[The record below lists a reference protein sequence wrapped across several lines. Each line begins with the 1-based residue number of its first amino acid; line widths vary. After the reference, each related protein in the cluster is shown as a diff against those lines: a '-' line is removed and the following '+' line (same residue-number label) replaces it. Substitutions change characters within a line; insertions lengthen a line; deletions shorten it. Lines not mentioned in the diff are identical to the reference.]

1 MPHVD
6 PFAVCNACR
15 YCEGYCAV
23 FPAMERQVT
32 FGKED
37 LEYLAHLC
45 HNCGE
50 CLEACQYAP
59 PHEFAV
65 DLPKT
70 LADIRE
76 RSYAEHA
83 WPAKP
88 LVAMGVAMVVAM
100 LAAIWMSPPPS
111 QTGLFYRVFPY
122 EAMVTAFGIL
132 AAFAIFAM
140 TMEGG
145 PPGPRAT
152 PWSRILRPP
161 QKPGQGVRPTVDVL
175 TLTYLGG
182 ARRWFHHAT
191 FYGFLLCFASTTS
204 AAFYHHV
211 LGEQAPYP
219 YLSVP
224 VVLGTIGG
232 LGLLIGPAGLFWLKR
247 GDIAFP
253 ATLFATS
260 FTGLALLALRD
271 TAAMA
276 PLLYVHLGVVALLFV
291 TMPYGK
297 FVHGIYRSAALVRY
311 AVERHAGK

>member
-1 MPHVD
+1 MQHSNSLREGERL
-6 PFAVCNACR
+6 FTICNACR

-23 FPAMERQVT
+23 FPAMERRLT
-32 FGKED
+32 FDKDD

-50 CLEACQYAP
+50 CLDACQYAP
-59 PHEFAV
+59 PHEFGV

-70 LADIRE
+70 LAEIRE
-76 RSYAEHA
+76 RSYTEHA
-83 WPAKP
+83 WPARP
-88 LVAMGVAMVVAM
+88 LVAMAVVVIVAMVGAIWVTPPPSDSGLFYRAFSYEAMVAAFGILGGFAAVAMVVGAVRS
-100 LAAIWMSPPPS
+100 LTVAVRLNGDAA
-111 QTGLFYRVFPY
+111 
-122 EAMVTAFGIL
+122 
-132 AAFAIFAM
+132 
-140 TMEGG
+140 
-145 PPGPRAT
+145 
-152 PWSRILRPP
+152 
-161 QKPGQGVRPTVDVL
+161 KDVL
-175 TLTYLGG
+175 GLTYLGG
-182 ARRWFHHAT
+182 ARRWFHHLT
-191 FYGFLLCFASTTS
+191 FYGFLLCFASTIS

-211 LGEQAPYP
+211 LGEPAPYP

-232 LGLLIGPAGLFWLKR
+232 LGLLIGPVGLFWLKR
-247 GDIAFP
+247 GDIALP

-260 FTGLALLALRD
+260 LTGLALLALRE

-276 PLLYVHLGVVALLFV
+276 PLLYVHLAVVALLFI

>member
-1 MPHVD
+1 MSHVD

-23 FPAMERQVT
+23 FPAIERLVT
-32 FGKED
+32 FPKED

-50 CLEACQYAP
+50 CLDACQYAP
-59 PHEFAV
+59 PHEFGV
-65 DLPKT
+65 NLPKT
-70 LADIRE
+70 LAEIRE

-88 LVAMGVAMVVAM
+88 LLAMGVVTVIAM
-100 LAAIWMSPPPS
+100 LAAIWVSPPPS
-111 QTGLFYRVFPY
+111 SGGLFYRVFPY

-132 AAFAIFAM
+132 AAFAAIAM
-140 TMEGG
+140 IISTG
-145 PPGPRAT
+145 
-152 PWSRILRPP
+152 RIWRWGDGL
-161 QKPGQGVRPTVDVL
+161 QDAAG
-175 TLTYLGG
+175 LTYLGG

-191 FYGFLLCFASTTS
+191 FYGFLMCFASTTS
-204 AAFYHHV
+204 AAFYHNV

-219 YLSVP
+219 FLSVP
-224 VVLGTIGG
+224 VILGTIGG
-232 LGLLIGPAGLFWLKR
+232 LGLLIGPAGLFWLKPD
-247 GDIAFP
+247 DIAFP

-260 FTGLALLALRD
+260 LTGLALLALRD
-271 TAAMA
+271 TAAM
-276 PLLYVHLGVVALLFV
+276 PSLLYVHLGVVALLFV